1 VRRSITEHSF
11 ITLAEPPVDLH
22 ALAEAKGLH
31 CVEVTWVHH
40 WTDTLFSFRTARP
53 ASFRFRSGEF
63 IMLGLAGDAGKPLLR
78 AYSIASPNWETHL
91 EFFSIKVQ
99 AGPLT
104 SRLQHLQPGDHIL
117 LGRKPTGTLVIDWLK
132 PAKRLV
138 MMGTGTGL
146 APFLSVVRDPAT
158 HDMFEEI
165 VITHTVRQAEE
176 LAYRQLLE
184 YDIRNDEIFG
194 DTLAHRLKYY
204 PTVTR
209 GNFHRKGRITDL
221 IRTGEAPREL
231 GLEPHDLTPAAT
243 RVMLC
248 GSIDFN
254 REMGAMLETAGFA
267 EGNSQTLGDYLV
279 ERAFVG

>member
-1 VRRSITEHSF
+1 MTAAAQILPASI
-11 ITLAEPPVDLH
+11 DLH
-22 ALAEAKGLH
+22 AFADAKNLH
-31 CVEVTWVHH
+31 CVEVTWVYH
-40 WTDTLFSFRTARP
+40 WTETLFSFRTARP

-63 IMLGLAGDAGKPLLR
+63 IMLGLENVGKPLLR
-78 AYSIASPNWETHL
+78 AYSIASPNWEEHL
-91 EFFSIKVQ
+91 EFFSIKVPH
-99 AGPLT
+99 GPLT
-104 SRLQHLQPGDHIL
+104 SRLQHLEPGDHIL
-117 LGRKPTGTLVIDWLK
+117 LGKKPTGTLVIDWLK

-194 DTLAHRLKYY
+194 DTLAHRFKYY

-209 GNFHRKGRITDL
+209 GEFHRKGRITDL
-221 IRTGEAPREL
+221 IRNGEASREL
-231 GLEPHDLTPAAT
+231 GLEPQDLTPAAT

-254 REMGAMLETAGFA
+254 REMGAMLESAGFA